1 MDLKIPVSVVIPTF
15 NAESTIV
22 ETLRSVAAQT
32 FVPQEVI
39 VVDDCSNDSSVE
51 KALSVANL
59 FSDTIFSLIRQP
71 RNSGVAASRN
81 VGWRAAMGSF
91 IAFLDA
97 DDTWVPRKLELQYNF
112 LKTSPDIHICGHRFY
127 IKESFP
133 NEYGTFEIFKVDIA
147 NKFKVV
153 LSNPFVTPSVMVRR
167 DIPFRF
173 REGKRHMEDHLLWM
187 EIALAGYKIAKLD
200 APLAILGKAQFGES
214 GLSADLWAME
224 LAELDNYQYLW
235 REKKI
240 GFSLFS
246 FLYLYSLLKFS
257 RRLLIVGFRRLRS
270 AAKKALFFR

>member
-1 MDLKIPVSVVIPTF
+1 MHSKIPVSVVVPVF
-15 NAESTIV
+15 NAESTII
-22 ETLRSVAAQT
+22 EALCSVAAQT
-32 FVPQEVI
+32 FVPREVI

-51 KALSVANL
+51 KALSIANL

-71 RNSGVAASRN
+71 LNSGVAASRN
-81 VGWRAAMGSF
+81 AGWRAATGSF

-97 DDTWVPRKLELQYNF
+97 DDTWDPRKLELQYNF
-112 LKTSPDIHICGHRFY
+112 LKTSPDIHICGHGFY
-127 IKESFP
+127 IKGSSL
-133 NEYGTFEIFKVDIA
+133 NEYDTFERFKVTIA
-147 NKFKVV
+147 NKFKII

-173 REGKRHMEDHLLWM
+173 KEGKRHMEDHLLWM
-187 EIALAGYKIAKLD
+187 EIVLAGYKVAKIDL
-200 APLAILGKAQFGES
+200 PLAILGKAQFGES

-224 LAELDNYQYLW
+224 LAELDNYRYLS

-246 FLYLYSLLKFS
+246 FLYLYSLVKFS

-270 AAKKALFFR
+270 TVTKALYFR